1 MFKIEINQYDLGMGI
16 YIHWMVKD
24 GWRVV
29 AHGHVKTN
37 RKDARAAAHAAIRK
51 LRTTP
56 ANSPPQ

>member
-1 MFKIEINQYDLGMGI
+1 MFKIEVNQCDIGTGI
-16 YIHWMVKD
+16 YINWMVKD

-56 ANSPPQ
+56 R